1 MTGIL
6 SPFYNVTFTANGGD
20 VTGSLV
26 FAACATTVTTL
37 CVIGCVGLRII
48 HSYSQKLLKAQS
60 DVARLQGQLNTQR
73 QELEKEYQ
81 AKIVEGQTLRAQA
94 MQKFEEVKVLES
106 QVTAHGQEVGR
117 LARDLNEQIRQAQT
131 ITQTLAVVNAIARQ
145 NELN

>member
-6 SPFYNVTFTANGGD
+6 SSFYNVTCTANGED

-60 DVARLQGQLNTQR
+60 DAVRLQGQLNTQR

-81 AKIVEGQTLRAQA
+81 AKIVEVRTQRLQA
-94 MQKFEEVKVLES
+94 MQKFEEVKGLES
-106 QVTAHGQEVGR
+106 QLKAQVQALRGVTQDLSGQM
-117 LARDLNEQIRQAQT
+117 RQAQGLT
-131 ITQTLAVVNAIARQ
+131 HTLAVANVIARQ